1 MRLVLIAAVTLFV
14 TLPAH
19 AKRPVFE
26 VDANVI
32 NTPDVVV
39 TNSPNAP
46 VPVEVQNFPQAP
58 SPAAEE
64 FFVSTETIGLSQGE
78 DFSSRELFTVPSDRT
93 LIVEYI
99 SAFNATITAANGQEV
114 QFDISYDNPNDFG
127 FAIAP
132 IVFSTSS
139 DVNDAAGQRIFWP
152 VPAGTAV
159 NGSIKRNVDSFQS
172 TYRIT
177 VTGRLIPTP

>member
-1 MRLVLIAAVTLFV
+1 MRLVLIAAASLFFA
-14 TLPAH
+14 LPAH
-19 AKRPVFE
+19 AKPPVFE

-58 SPAAEE
+58 APAAEE
-64 FFVSTETIGLSQGE
+64 FFVSTKTIALSQGD
-78 DFSSRELFTVPSDRT
+78 DFESRELFTVPSDKT

-99 SAFNATITAANGQEV
+99 SAFNATITSPTGQEV
-114 QFDISYDNPNDFG
+114 QFDISYNNVSDFG

-132 IVFSTSS
+132 IVFSTSTGVS
-139 DVNDAAGQRIFWP
+139 DAAGQRIFWP
-152 VPAGTAV
+152 VPPGTTV
-159 NGSIKRNVDSFQS
+159 NGSIERNADSFQS